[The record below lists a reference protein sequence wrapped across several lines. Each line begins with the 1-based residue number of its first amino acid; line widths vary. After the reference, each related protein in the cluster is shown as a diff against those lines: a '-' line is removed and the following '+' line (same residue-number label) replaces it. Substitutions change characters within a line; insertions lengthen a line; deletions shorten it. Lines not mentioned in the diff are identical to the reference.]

1 MKRKIFLNSGGALLS
16 SIALAFL
23 LGATQSQAAVG
34 DIFTDNNFKYTVL
47 SEEGAAGTVSVG
59 QRTDV
64 TLPGVLIIP
73 GSFYRSSV
81 TYTVTEIA
89 EGAFYNCTGLGVV
102 TIPAGVTILGNGAF
116 SDCSGMTSVTI
127 PEGVTRFGEG
137 VFANCYNLASITI
150 PDSVTEMGDY
160 PFYDCRN
167 LTEIVVGNNN
177 PIYSSLDGVLFNKDR
192 TTLLQCPGG
201 KGGEYTIPNGV
212 TDIANYAFEECGWLT
227 KVVIPDSVTSLGV
240 DVFYGCFIL
249 EEIVVGNNNP
259 TFSSLDGVLF
269 DKDRA
274 TLFLCPEGKN
284 GDYTVPHSVTTIA
297 GYAFSNCEYLTSLV
311 IGDSVTEI
319 GSYAFYFCSSLTSVV
334 IGNGVT
340 DIGDNAFS
348 NCTSLMNLAIGN
360 SVTNIGDYAFTIC
373 YSLTSVTIP
382 NSVISIGKFAFS
394 LCYDLEKVTIP
405 DSVTSMGEGA
415 FRYCSNLSDISI
427 PDNLTN
433 IGIDA
438 FYECNQLPLILFS
451 IGGKTLVRYS
461 EANMA
466 TEYSVPT
473 SVTYIADAA
482 FAYCEYLENVTIP
495 ENVTYVG
502 KYAFLYCTALTDIS
516 IPDSLTD
523 FGIDTFYGCDQL
535 PTILFSVGGKTLV
548 HYSDANTDT
557 EYSIPAGITFIADVA
572 FAFCENLT
580 NITVPD
586 SVTGIGDY
594 AFWYCSGLTNISLP
608 DSVTR
613 FGIDA
618 FYGCDKLPPILFSV
632 GGKILFLYSDTNTDT
647 EYSIPEGVTTIADGA
662 FSYCEILTSL
672 TLPESL
678 TRIENYAFWYC
689 TGLAKITVPESVTRL
704 GGWAFYGCDSLTN
717 AYFKGDAP
725 ELGETVFTSDP
736 LLCYIAGASGW
747 TTPTWN
753 GYRTEIWG
761 PEDPPTLNFEVKSGK
776 LILTYSGGS
785 LQASS
790 DLILWN
796 PVEGALEGKYEVDLP
811 KTGKTFYRIAQ

>member
-1 MKRKIFLNSGGALLS
+1 MKRKFFLNSEGALLS
-16 SIALAFL
+16 GIALAFL
-23 LGATQSQAAVG
+23 LSANQSQAAVG
-34 DIFTDNNFKYTVL
+34 DVFTDNNFQYTVL
-47 SEEGAAGTVSVG
+47 TEVGRVGTVSVG

-64 TLPGVLIIP
+64 ILSGALEIP
-73 GSFYRSSV
+73 GSVSRNTMTYSV
-81 TYTVTEIA
+81 TYIA
-89 EGAFYNCTGLGVV
+89 EGAFYSCTGLGSV
-102 TIPAGVTILGNGAF
+102 TIPVGVTILGDGAF

-150 PDSVTEMGDY
+150 PDSVTEMGDD

-201 KGGEYTIPNGV
+201 KGGEYTVPNGV

-284 GDYTVPHSVTTIA
+284 GDYTVPNNVTTIA

-311 IGDSVTEI
+311 ISDSVTEI
-319 GSYAFYFCSSLTSVV
+319 GSHAFYFCSGLTDVV

-340 DIGDNAFS
+340 EIGDNAFS
-348 NCTSLMNLAIGN
+348 NCTSLMNLVIGN

-373 YSLTSVTIP
+373 YSLKSVTIP
-382 NSVISIGKFAFS
+382 NGVISIGNYAFS

-405 DSVTSMGEGA
+405 DSVTSIGKEA
-415 FRYCSNLSDISI
+415 FRYCSNLTDISI

-473 SVTYIADAA
+473 SVSYIADAA
-482 FAYCEYLENVTIP
+482 FAYNEYLENVTIP

-502 KYAFLYCTALTDIS
+502 RYAFLYCSGLSDIS

-523 FGIDTFYGCDQL
+523 FGIDAFYGCDQL
-535 PTILFSVGGKTLV
+535 PSILFSVGGKTLV
-548 HYSDANTDT
+548 RYSETNTAT
-557 EYSIPAGITFIADVA
+557 EYSIPAGVTFIADVA
-572 FAFCENLT
+572 FAYCENL
-580 NITVPD
+580 V
-586 SVTGIGDY
+586 SVTIPDNVTGFGDY
-594 AFWYCSGLTNISLP
+594 AFWECSGLTNISLP
-608 DSVTR
+608 DTMTR

-618 FYGCDKLPPILFSV
+618 FYGCDQLPPILFSV
-632 GGKILFLYSDTNTDT
+632 GGKILFVYSYYITEP
-647 EYSIPEGVTTIADGA
+647 EYSIPEGVVTIANGA
-662 FSYCEILTSL
+662 FAFCDYLVSL
-672 TLPESL
+672 TIPESL
-678 TRIENYAFWYC
+678 THIGDYAFWYC
-689 TGLAKITVPESVTRL
+689 TGMTEITFPESITTL
-704 GGWAFYGCDSLTN
+704 ENWAFYGCSNLDA

-725 ELGETVFTSDP
+725 ELGEEVFDSDP
-736 LLCYIAGASGW
+736 ILYYSAGTSGW

-753 GYRTEIWG
+753 GYRTAIWG
-761 PEDPPTLNFEVKSGK
+761 PVEPPTLSSEVKEGK

-790 DLILWN
+790 DLTLWS
-796 PVEGALEGKYEVDLP
+796 PVEGAQEGKYEVDIP
-811 KTGKTFYRIAQ
+811 KSGKLFYRIAQ